1 MIHVLDESEWYGDR
15 TRTYYADTVQE
26 FTDGRFGGLPTKD
39 ARNNVYEDYLE
50 SYTKDDR
57 GGVRFTVVS
66 PSVR

>member
-1 MIHVLDESEWYGDR
+1 MIHILDESEWYGDR

-50 SYTKDDR
+50 S
-57 GGVRFTVVS
+57 
-66 PSVR
+66 